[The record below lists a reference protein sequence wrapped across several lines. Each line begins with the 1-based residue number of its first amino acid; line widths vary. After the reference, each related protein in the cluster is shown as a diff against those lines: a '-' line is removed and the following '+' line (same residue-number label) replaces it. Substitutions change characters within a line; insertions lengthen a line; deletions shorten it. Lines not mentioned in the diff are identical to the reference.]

1 MKIFVF
7 DIDNTLILHT
17 NKNTDFYQKSD
28 SKISTLISDIKV
40 DNVYI
45 YTNGTYGHGEKV
57 HKSLNIPKTK
67 KIFGRDTL
75 PYMKPHIQ
83 SFHFVNG
90 EIISENTEF
99 VKIKELAYNYN
110 ITDQD
115 INRIFHEESLKIR
128 GNM

>member
-1 MKIFVF
+1 MRPVITFFFIIISAMYLYGYYTYYLKDRKKLPKCDVIY
-7 DIDNTLILHT
+7 ILSDDLKDDHRP
-17 NKNTDFYQKSD
+17 DFSESQRR
-28 SKISTLISDIKV
+28 SKRQIKQ
-40 DNVYI
+40 
-45 YTNGTYGHGEKV
+45 
-57 HKSLNIPKTK
+57 KTK
-67 KIFGRDTL
+67 VRENVKRRLLEIIRNKT
-75 PYMKPHIQ
+75 
-83 SFHFVNG
+83 G

>member
-17 NKNTDFYQKSD
+17 NKKTDFYQKSD
-28 SKISTLISDIKV
+28 SKISALISNIKV

-67 KIFGRDTL
+67 KIFGL
-75 PYMKPHIQ
+75 IQ
-83 SFHFVNG
+83 EKFLILFGQEQLN
-90 EIISENTEF
+90 
-99 VKIKELAYNYN
+99 LN
-110 ITDQD
+110 ILNCLQ
-115 INRIFHEESLKIR
+115 K
-128 GNM
+128 